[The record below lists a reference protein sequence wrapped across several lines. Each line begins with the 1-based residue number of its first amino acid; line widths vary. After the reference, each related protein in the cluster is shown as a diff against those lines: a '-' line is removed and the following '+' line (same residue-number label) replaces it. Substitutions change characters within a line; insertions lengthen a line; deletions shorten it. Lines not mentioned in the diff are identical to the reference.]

1 LKDKQL
7 GPYQII
13 AKAGISYHLRLS
25 VSMKHLHPVF
35 STKLL
40 RPYPNDPL
48 PEQHAESLR
57 PIIINDDDD
66 EHWEVDDILDFR
78 RYRGRMQYK
87 VK

>member
-1 LKDKQL
+1 
-7 GPYQII
+7 
-13 AKAGISYHLRLS
+13 
-25 VSMKHLHPVF
+25 MKHLHPVF